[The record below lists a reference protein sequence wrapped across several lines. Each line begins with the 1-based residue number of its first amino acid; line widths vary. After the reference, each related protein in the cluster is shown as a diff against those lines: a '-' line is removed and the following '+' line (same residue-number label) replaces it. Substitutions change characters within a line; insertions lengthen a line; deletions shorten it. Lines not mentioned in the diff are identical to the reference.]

1 MERSKKKSFL
11 LMIISAV
18 FCFILG
24 LGFFLVEKKESTGVV
39 TANAEEISTEN
50 IQGFDMKD
58 IKLNITPGE
67 ESLHIHVSL
76 NDEMA
81 TNLTKKTEE
90 NKFLWWTASYNPTPY
105 YLRVLARPRTGEV
118 ETKSY
123 YYHID
128 PKRAHKTAQKLV
140 VEGNTA
146 ILNISFNEDFETTY
160 DYFVEYGYV
169 EEKIETQHFHSY
181 QYTYKTHKYYSIA
194 SAPNHAGASVQGLA
208 REILLDSSQDLS
220 SEQID
225 FLNYAAGYKTDETY
239 FLVQV
244 KVKKIDENGR
254 IYSIWEKFQARSIYI
269 GRPQILLQQY
279 MQIKG
284 YTEMSDFNLVLK
296 NPDDTEERIV
306 LVAEG
311 FEYTYSDYFNIAS
324 GDLVITYKSFTYDK
338 FHIRLQNNNP
348 NEELKFY
355 YHIPV
360 TDVTTNTVSNTVT
373 LKYNFDD
380 VQRKVLAMGWIC
392 DLKPEDFDV
401 WDGTKHIG
409 YKLTEDDLTIT
420 FEPEYEDE
428 LQNLFIMATAEIIP
442 DTECTIALKYSSLEF
457 KNGTI
462 EETEKMQATTM
473 LYSQYIKNC
482 HFSYFKDT
490 EMYEIV
496 TDALVVPELKNE
508 VYFTP
513 SNIIGKN
520 NGESSF
526 TLNVEY
532 DYNTL
537 LKTTDNLGNVYFR
550 AATKPYS
557 LEYGLNDLNISIP
570 EGYRISS
577 FTTPSNDVDVS
588 FNEENASDLSVTL
601 NISTKEKTIVPL
613 HLNYSNFWLLK
624 IVYMQTYKDTP
635 FAEKQEV
642 LKSVKVGEYNF
653 NNLTLANVK
662 KLLGRNDDM
671 KICNIAVPDKKVETK
686 LTSEST
692 YTATLSYG
700 IASLKK
706 IDEHGNKSE
715 VRVPLTCYVD
725 FCNDI
730 GDDFSILYLNTEER
744 KYFETSN
751 EVARENLYG
760 FFSAAVF
767 EQTATDIQDW
777 FLNYTGSGNI
787 VVFNTREVRGSS
799 IYQFFDRLREN
810 VSLLYPSAT
819 VGMAFCEILND
830 DNKVVNTQFFY
841 MDNMEGFISNGG
853 ADNAEDDDNAMENAG
868 KDFVEKVE
876 PVLKELGSKAGSF
889 LAIAG
894 GVGLIAGIVFLIAL
908 LKIKFGGVMITASK
922 RVGKTSATAPSE
934 KKSEKKKRK
943 GNKEKSH
950 KQKKYKK
957 KRK

>member
-11 LMIISAV
+11 LMIISAL

-24 LGFFLVEKKESTGVV
+24 LGFFLGEKKESTGMV
-39 TANAEEISTEN
+39 TAKAEEISTERVD
-50 IQGFDMKD
+50 GFDMKD

-67 ESLHIHVSL
+67 ESLHIYVSL
-76 NDEMA
+76 NEEMV
-81 TNLTKKTEE
+81 TNLTKESEE
-90 NKFLWWTASYNPTPY
+90 NKFLWWTVGYEATPY
-105 YLRVLARPRTGEV
+105 YLKVLSRPKTGEV

-123 YYHID
+123 YYNND
-128 PKRAHKTAQKLV
+128 PENSTRTSQKLV
-140 VEGNTA
+140 VESNTA
-146 ILNISFNEDFETTY
+146 ILKVPFNEDFDTEY
-160 DYFVEYGYV
+160 EYFVEYGYV
-169 EEKIETQHFHSY
+169 EEYTVTQKVHGY
-181 QYTYKTHKYYSIA
+181 EYTYKSHRYESIA
-194 SAPNHAGASVQGLA
+194 AAPNHGSASVQGLA
-208 REILLDSSQDLS
+208 QEILNSSQELS
-220 SEQID
+220 EEQID
-225 FLNYAAGYKTDETY
+225 FLNHAAGYKVDETY

-279 MQIKG
+279 MQING

-324 GDLVITYKSFTYDK
+324 GDLVITYHKFTYDK
-338 FHIRLQNNNP
+338 YHIRLQNNNP
-348 NEELKFY
+348 NEDLKFY

-360 TDVTTNTVSNTVT
+360 TDVTTNSVSNTVT

-401 WDGTKHIG
+401 WDGTTKIN

-420 FEPEYEDE
+420 YSPEYEDE

-442 DTECTIALKYSSLEF
+442 DTECTVALKYSSLEF

-513 SNIIGKN
+513 SNIRGKG

-588 FNEENASDLSVTL
+588 FNEEKATELSVTMK
-601 NISTKEKTIVPL
+601 ISTKEKTIVPL

-671 KICNIAVPDKKVETK
+671 KICNIAVPDKKVDTK

-767 EQTATDIQDW
+767 EQTVTDIQDW
-777 FLNYTGSGNI
+777 FLNYTGDGNI

-799 IYQFFDRLREN
+799 IYQFFDRLRED
-810 VSLLYPSAT
+810 VSVLYSSAT

-830 DNKVVNTQFFY
+830 DNKVLNTQFFY

-853 ADNAEDDDNAMENAG
+853 ADNADDDDTALENAG
-868 KDFVEKVE
+868 QDLGDKVKPILE
-876 PVLKELGSKAGSF
+876 KAGGILS
-889 LAIAG
+889 ITS
-894 GVGLIAGIVFLIAL
+894 VIVIIAGIIFLIIWFN
-908 LKIKFGGVMITASK
+908 IKGGSMMMLAAK
-922 RVGKTSATAPSE
+922 NGNGSATQTRAPSE
-934 KKSEKKKRK
+934 NKSGKKKSAGKKKK
-943 GNKEKSH
+943 KSY